1 MLERDDY
8 PAGVPCWIDTAQPDP
23 EAAAEFYGGLFGWD
37 LEDLMPAE
45 APGHYFVARLRG
57 LDVAAVAS
65 PADGGD
71 ASAVWT
77 TYIRVDDAD
86 AAAVKVRTAGGTVR
100 TEPFDVRQAGR
111 MAVCADP
118 AGAEF
123 IVWQAGTRR
132 GAQIVN
138 APGTWNWSDLNTRDI
153 EEAKAFYGS
162 VFDWETDTVDL
173 GFGQGT
179 MVRAPGYAEFLE
191 RYDADLRRRHADAGA
206 PSGVLRCDL
215 LDDADVTRPV
225 PRRRGPALERHLRHR
240 RHRRHCGAGE
250 QARRRDPGP
259 ALRRRPDPCGCGP
272 RPPGGGVHGEPLPTR
287 GVKVRAATARG
298 VRGGVEVRSVPGC
311 GASIGPRDRR
321 RGGSAAGAAGRRC
334 DQPAPCRDRRRP
346 GQRRCRRADRVS
358 PRRRIA

>member
-206 PSGVLRCDL
+206 PAGFSDAICWMMPMSPGQFPADAAPHWSVTFAT
-215 LDDADVTRPV
+215 DDTDATAELASKLGGEILAPPFDAGPTRV
-225 PRRRGPALERHLRHR
+225 AVV
-240 RHRRHCGAGE
+240 
-250 QARRRDPGP
+250 RDPQG
-259 ALRRRPDPCGCGP
+259 AVFTVSHYRP
-272 RPPGGGVHGEPLPTR
+272 E
-287 GVKVRAATARG
+287 A
-298 VRGGVEVRSVPGC
+298 
-311 GASIGPRDRR
+311 
-321 RGGSAAGAAGRRC
+321 
-334 DQPAPCRDRRRP
+334 
-346 GQRRCRRADRVS
+346 
-358 PRRRIA
+358 